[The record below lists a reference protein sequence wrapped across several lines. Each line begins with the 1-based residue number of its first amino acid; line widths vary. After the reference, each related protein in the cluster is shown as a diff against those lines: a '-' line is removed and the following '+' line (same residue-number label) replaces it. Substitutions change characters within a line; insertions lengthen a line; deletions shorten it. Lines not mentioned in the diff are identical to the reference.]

1 MNRISNRVRASDAE
15 GFTLIELLIV
25 IVILG
30 ILAGIAIFAVG
41 AFKQDATTACQK
53 ANSRIDKTVAA
64 AISAGGSGSYTAQGG
79 SC

>member
-1 MNRISNRVRASDAE
+1 MNTGRLVAMRKDAR

-30 ILAGIAIFAVG
+30 ILAGIAIFGVTQ
-41 AFKQDATTACQK
+41 FRQDATTACTK
-53 ANSRIDKTVAA
+53 ANSRIDASVSAA
-64 AISAGGSGSYTAQGG
+64 NGINPAGSYTASGG